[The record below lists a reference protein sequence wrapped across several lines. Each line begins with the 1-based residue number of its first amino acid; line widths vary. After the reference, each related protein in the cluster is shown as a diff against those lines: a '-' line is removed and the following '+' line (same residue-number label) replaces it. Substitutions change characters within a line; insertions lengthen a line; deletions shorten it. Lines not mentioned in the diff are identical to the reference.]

1 MARHRVPRYQPT
13 TGQLWCQLLLGL
25 WYLTAPLLASA
36 DTAETA
42 SKQNETR
49 EQITVLEA
57 DIVATQIR
65 LTDQSAAR
73 DALQASLRDTER
85 LISKTDMELS
95 NLTAKRSALSQQI
108 AALRREGTE
117 LQTQQAELEQAMAM
131 GIQQLWLLHQGGGLR
146 VWLADERP
154 DDIARHLAYYQLVLT
169 AQKDTVTRYEAGLK
183 NLENNTSALQEAER
197 EATQKTTAIAGLLD
211 QLTTQQAQRE
221 QTIARLNDQLENDQ
235 QRLAVLT
242 ENKKDLDTLLA
253 KLPLTMQS
261 APMSQTPFSEAS
273 STLTM
278 PVINGKPNNR
288 FGAMRNTDIRWQGW
302 LIPAPQGEPVSAIFD
317 GHIIFSDWLRGQ
329 GLIIVID
336 HGEGW
341 LSLYAQNHSLLR
353 GEGDYVR
360 QGDIIAKVG
369 ASGGGERAGLYFEI
383 RQKGEPVD
391 PADWIQR
398 SAPQR

>member
-1 MARHRVPRYQPT
+1 MARHRVPRYQLI
-13 TGQLWCQLLLGL
+13 TGRLRYRLLLGL
-25 WYLTAPLLASA
+25 WYLAAPLLASA

-42 SKQNETR
+42 SKQRDTQ

-65 LTDQSAAR
+65 LTEQSAAR
-73 DALQASLRDTER
+73 DILQASLRDTEQ
-85 LISKTDMELS
+85 LISQTDTQLS
-95 NLTAKRSALSQQI
+95 TLTAKRSALSQQI
-108 AALRREGTE
+108 AALQRDGTA
-117 LQTQQAELEQAMAM
+117 LQTRQAELEQAMAV

-146 VWLADERP
+146 VWLSDERP

-169 AQKDTVTRYEAGLK
+169 AQKDTVTRYEAGLIT
-183 NLENNTSALQEAER
+183 LENNASALQTAER
-197 EATQKTTAIAGLLD
+197 EATQQTTAIAGLLE
-211 QLTTQQAQRE
+211 QLTTQQAQRGE
-221 QTIARLNDQLENDQ
+221 TIARLNDQLENDQ
-235 QRLAVLT
+235 QRLAVLA
-242 ENKKDLDTLLA
+242 ENKRNLDTLLA
-253 KLPLTMQS
+253 KLALTAPS
-261 APMSQTPFSEAS
+261 APMKRTPFSEATNS
-273 STLTM
+273 LAM
-278 PVINGKPNNR
+278 PVNGKPSNR
-288 FGAMRNTDIRWQGW
+288 FGAKRNTDIRWQGW

-353 GEGDYVR
+353 GEGEFVR

-369 ASGGGERAGLYFEI
+369 ASGGSERTGLYFEM
-383 RQKGEPVD
+383 RQKGKPID

-398 SAPQR
+398 SARQR

>member
-1 MARHRVPRYQPT
+1 MARHRAPGYQLITGRLRYR
-13 TGQLWCQLLLGL
+13 LLLGL
-25 WYLTAPLLASA
+25 WYLAAPLLASA

-42 SKQNETR
+42 SKQRDTQ

-65 LTDQSAAR
+65 LTEQSAAR

-85 LISKTDMELS
+85 LISQTDTQLS
-95 NLTAKRSALSQQI
+95 NLTVKRSVLSQQI
-108 AALRREGTE
+108 AALQREGTE

-146 VWLADERP
+146 VWLGDEHP

-183 NLENNTSALQEAER
+183 ILENNASALQAVER
-197 EATQKTTAIAGLLD
+197 EVTQQTTAIAGLLE
-211 QLTTQQAQRE
+211 QLTTQQAQRGE
-221 QTIARLNDQLENDQ
+221 TIARLNDQLENDQ
-235 QRLAVLT
+235 QRLAVLA
-242 ENKKDLDTLLA
+242 ENKRNLDTLLA
-253 KLPLTMQS
+253 KLALAAPS
-261 APMSQTPFSEAS
+261 APIKRTPFSEATNS
-273 STLTM
+273 LAM
-278 PVINGKPNNR
+278 PVNGKPSNR
-288 FGAMRNTDIRWQGW
+288 FGAKRNTDIRWQGW

-353 GEGDYVR
+353 GEGEFVR

-369 ASGGGERAGLYFEI
+369 ASGGSERTGLYFEM
-383 RQKGEPVD
+383 RQKGKPID

-398 SAPQR
+398 SARQR

>member
-25 WYLTAPLLASA
+25 WYLAAPLLASA

-154 DDIARHLAYYQLVLT
+154 DDIARHLAYYRLVLT

-221 QTIARLNDQLENDQ
+221 QTIARLNNQLENDQ
-235 QRLAVLT
+235 QRLAVLA
-242 ENKKDLDTLLA
+242 ENKRNLDTLLA
-253 KLPLTMQS
+253 KLALTAPS
-261 APMSQTPFSEAS
+261 APMKRTPFSEATNS
-273 STLTM
+273 LAM
-278 PVINGKPNNR
+278 PVNGKPSNR
-288 FGAMRNTDIRWQGW
+288 FGAKRNTDIRWQGW

-353 GEGDYVR
+353 GEGEFVR

-369 ASGGGERAGLYFEI
+369 ASGGSERTGLYFEM
-383 RQKGEPVD
+383 RQKGKPID

-398 SAPQR
+398 SARQR

>member
-1 MARHRVPRYQPT
+1 MARHRAPGYQLITGRLRYR
-13 TGQLWCQLLLGL
+13 LLLGL
-25 WYLTAPLLASA
+25 WYLAAPLLASA

-42 SKQNETR
+42 SKQRDTQ

-65 LTDQSAAR
+65 LTEQSAAR
-73 DALQASLRDTER
+73 DALQVSLRDTER
-85 LISKTDMELS
+85 LISQTDTQLS
-95 NLTAKRSALSQQI
+95 NLTVKRSALSQQI
-108 AALRREGTE
+108 AALQREGTE

-146 VWLADERP
+146 VWLGDEHP

-183 NLENNTSALQEAER
+183 ILENNASALQAVER
-197 EATQKTTAIAGLLD
+197 EVTQQTTAIAGLLE
-211 QLTTQQAQRE
+211 QLTTQQAQRGE
-221 QTIARLNDQLENDQ
+221 TIARLNDQLENDQ
-235 QRLAVLT
+235 QRLAVLA
-242 ENKKDLDTLLA
+242 ENKRNLDTLLA
-253 KLPLTMQS
+253 KLALAAPS
-261 APMSQTPFSEAS
+261 APMKRTPFSEATNS
-273 STLTM
+273 LAM
-278 PVINGKPNNR
+278 PVNGKPSNR
-288 FGAMRNTDIRWQGW
+288 FGAKRNTDIRWQGW

-353 GEGDYVR
+353 GEGEFVR

-369 ASGGGERAGLYFEI
+369 ASGGSERTGLYFEM
-383 RQKGEPVD
+383 RQKGKPID

-398 SAPQR
+398 SARQR

>member
-1 MARHRVPRYQPT
+1 MARHRAPGYQLITGRLRYR
-13 TGQLWCQLLLGL
+13 LLLGL
-25 WYLTAPLLASA
+25 WYLAAPLLASA

-42 SKQNETR
+42 SKQRDTQ

-65 LTDQSAAR
+65 LTEQSAAR

-85 LISKTDMELS
+85 LISQTDTQLS
-95 NLTAKRSALSQQI
+95 NLTVKRSALSQQI
-108 AALRREGTE
+108 AALQREGTE

-131 GIQQLWLLHQGGGLR
+131 GIQQLWLMHQGGGLR
-146 VWLADERP
+146 VWLGDEHP

-183 NLENNTSALQEAER
+183 ILENNASALQAAER
-197 EATQKTTAIAGLLD
+197 EATQQTTAIAGLLE
-211 QLTTQQAQRE
+211 QLTTQQAQRGE
-221 QTIARLNDQLENDQ
+221 TIARLNDQLENDQ
-235 QRLAVLT
+235 QRLAVLA
-242 ENKKDLDTLLA
+242 ENKRNLDTLLA
-253 KLPLTMQS
+253 KLALAAPS
-261 APMSQTPFSEAS
+261 APIKRTPFSEATNS
-273 STLTM
+273 LAM
-278 PVINGKPNNR
+278 PVNGKPSNR
-288 FGAMRNTDIRWQGW
+288 FGAKRNTDIRWQGW

-353 GEGDYVR
+353 GEGEFVR

-369 ASGGGERAGLYFEI
+369 ASGGSERTGLYFEM
-383 RQKGEPVD
+383 RQKGKPID

-398 SAPQR
+398 SARQR

>member
-25 WYLTAPLLASA
+25 WYLAAPLLASA

-146 VWLADERP
+146 IWLADERP

-221 QTIARLNDQLENDQ
+221 QTIARLNNQLENDQ

-242 ENKKDLDTLLA
+242 ENKKNLDTLLA
-253 KLPLTMQS
+253 KLPLTTQS
-261 APMSQTPFSEAS
+261 APMNQTPFSEAS

-278 PVINGKPNNR
+278 PVNGKPNNR

>member
-1 MARHRVPRYQPT
+1 MARHRAPGYQLITGRLRYR
-13 TGQLWCQLLLGL
+13 LLLGL
-25 WYLTAPLLASA
+25 WYLAAPLLASA

-42 SKQNETR
+42 SKQRDTQ

-65 LTDQSAAR
+65 LTEQSAAR
-73 DALQASLRDTER
+73 DALQVSLRDTER
-85 LISKTDMELS
+85 LISQTDTQLS
-95 NLTAKRSALSQQI
+95 NLTVKRSVLSQQI
-108 AALRREGTE
+108 AALQREGTG

-146 VWLADERP
+146 VWLGDEHP

-183 NLENNTSALQEAER
+183 ILENNASALQAAER
-197 EATQKTTAIAGLLD
+197 EATQQTTAIAGLLE
-211 QLTTQQAQRE
+211 QLTTQQAQRGE
-221 QTIARLNDQLENDQ
+221 TIARLNDQLENDQ
-235 QRLAVLT
+235 QRLAVLA
-242 ENKKDLDTLLA
+242 ENKRNLDTLLA
-253 KLPLTMQS
+253 KLALAAPS
-261 APMSQTPFSEAS
+261 APMKRTPFSEATNS
-273 STLTM
+273 LAM
-278 PVINGKPNNR
+278 PVNGKPSNR
-288 FGAMRNTDIRWQGW
+288 FGAKRNTDIRWQGW

-353 GEGDYVR
+353 GEGEFVR

-369 ASGGGERAGLYFEI
+369 ASGGSERTGLYFEM
-383 RQKGEPVD
+383 RQKGKPID

-398 SAPQR
+398 SARQR

>member
-1 MARHRVPRYQPT
+1 MARHRVPRYQLI
-13 TGQLWCQLLLGL
+13 TGRLRYRLLLGL
-25 WYLTAPLLASA
+25 WYLAAPLLASA

-42 SKQNETR
+42 SKQRDTQ

-65 LTDQSAAR
+65 LTEQSAAR
-73 DALQASLRDTER
+73 DALQVSLRDTER
-85 LISKTDMELS
+85 LISQTDTQLS
-95 NLTAKRSALSQQI
+95 NLTVKRSALSQQI
-108 AALRREGTE
+108 AALQREGTE

-146 VWLADERP
+146 VWLGDEHP

-183 NLENNTSALQEAER
+183 ILENNASALQAAER
-197 EATQKTTAIAGLLD
+197 EATQQTTAIAGLLE
-211 QLTTQQAQRE
+211 QLTTQQAQRGE
-221 QTIARLNDQLENDQ
+221 TIARLNDQLENDQ
-235 QRLAVLT
+235 QRLAVLA
-242 ENKKDLDTLLA
+242 ENKRNLDTLLA
-253 KLPLTMQS
+253 KLALAAPS
-261 APMSQTPFSEAS
+261 APMKRTPFSEATNS
-273 STLTM
+273 LAM
-278 PVINGKPNNR
+278 PVNGKPSNR
-288 FGAMRNTDIRWQGW
+288 FGAKRNTDIRWQGW

-353 GEGDYVR
+353 GEGEFVR

-369 ASGGGERAGLYFEI
+369 SKRWQRTDRALL
-383 RQKGEPVD
+383 
-391 PADWIQR
+391 
-398 SAPQR
+398 

>member
-1 MARHRVPRYQPT
+1 MARHRVPRYQPIT
-13 TGQLWCQLLLGL
+13 RQLWCPLLLGL
-25 WYLTAPLLASA
+25 WYLAEPLLASA

-42 SKQNETR
+42 LKQRETR

-65 LTDQSAAR
+65 LTEQSAAR
-73 DALQASLRDTER
+73 DILQASLRDTEQ
-85 LISKTDMELS
+85 LISQTDTQLS
-95 NLTAKRSALSQQI
+95 TLTAKRSALSQQI
-108 AALRREGTE
+108 AALQRDGTA
-117 LQTQQAELEQAMAM
+117 LQTRQAELEQTMAV

-146 VWLADERP
+146 VWLSDERP

-169 AQKDTVTRYEAGLK
+169 AQKDTVMRYETGLK
-183 NLENNTSALQEAER
+183 TLENNASALQEAER
-197 EATQKTTAIAGLLD
+197 EAAQQATAIAGLLD
-211 QLTTQQAQRE
+211 QLTTQQAQRG
-221 QTIARLNDQLENDQ
+221 QTIAELNDQLENDQ
-235 QRLAVLT
+235 QRLAVLAD
-242 ENKKDLDTLLA
+242 NKNNLDTLLTELA
-253 KLPLTMQS
+253 LA
-261 APMSQTPFSEAS
+261 APRVSKNQTPFSEAG
-273 STLTM
+273 STLDM
-278 PVINGKPNNR
+278 PVNGKPSNQ
-288 FGAMRNTDIRWQGW
+288 FGAKRNTDIRWQGW

-329 GLIIVID
+329 GLIMVID

-353 GEGDYVR
+353 GEGEFVR

-369 ASGGGERAGLYFEI
+369 ASGGGERTGLYFEI
-383 RQKGEPVD
+383 RQKGKPVD

>member
-1 MARHRVPRYQPT
+1 MARHRAPGYQLITGRLRYR
-13 TGQLWCQLLLGL
+13 LLLGL
-25 WYLTAPLLASA
+25 WYLAAPLLASA

-42 SKQNETR
+42 SKQRDTQ

-65 LTDQSAAR
+65 LTEQSAAR
-73 DALQASLRDTER
+73 DALQVSLRDTER
-85 LISKTDMELS
+85 LISQTDTQLS
-95 NLTAKRSALSQQI
+95 NLTVKRSALSQQI
-108 AALRREGTE
+108 AALQREGTE
-117 LQTQQAELEQAMAM
+117 LQIQQAELEQAMAM

-146 VWLADERP
+146 VWLGDEHP

-183 NLENNTSALQEAER
+183 ILENNASALQAAER
-197 EATQKTTAIAGLLD
+197 EATQQTTAIAGLLE
-211 QLTTQQAQRE
+211 QLTTQQAQRGE
-221 QTIARLNDQLENDQ
+221 TIARLNDQLENDQ
-235 QRLAVLT
+235 QRLAVLA
-242 ENKKDLDTLLA
+242 ENKRNLDTLLA
-253 KLPLTMQS
+253 KLALAAPS
-261 APMSQTPFSEAS
+261 APIKRTPFSEATNS
-273 STLTM
+273 LAM
-278 PVINGKPNNR
+278 PVNGKPSNR
-288 FGAMRNTDIRWQGW
+288 FGAKRNTDIRWQGW

-353 GEGDYVR
+353 GEGEFVR

-369 ASGGGERAGLYFEI
+369 ASGGSERTGLYFEM
-383 RQKGEPVD
+383 RQKGKPID

-398 SAPQR
+398 SARQR

>member
-1 MARHRVPRYQPT
+1 MARHRVPRYQPI
-13 TGQLWCQLLLGL
+13 TGRLRYRLLLGL
-25 WYLTAPLLASA
+25 WYLAAPLLASA

-42 SKQNETR
+42 SKQRDTQ

-65 LTDQSAAR
+65 LTEQSAAR
-73 DALQASLRDTER
+73 DALQVSLRNTER
-85 LISKTDMELS
+85 LISQTDTQLS
-95 NLTAKRSALSQQI
+95 NLTVKRSALSQQI
-108 AALRREGTE
+108 AALQREGTE

-131 GIQQLWLLHQGGGLR
+131 GIQQLWLMHQGGGLR
-146 VWLADERP
+146 VWLGDEHP

-183 NLENNTSALQEAER
+183 ILENNASALQAAER
-197 EATQKTTAIAGLLD
+197 EATQQTTAIAGLLE
-211 QLTTQQAQRE
+211 QLTTQQAQRGE
-221 QTIARLNDQLENDQ
+221 TIARLNDQLENDQ
-235 QRLAVLT
+235 QRLAVLA
-242 ENKKDLDTLLA
+242 ENKRNLDTLLA
-253 KLPLTMQS
+253 KLALAAPS
-261 APMSQTPFSEAS
+261 APIKRTPFSEATNS
-273 STLTM
+273 LAM
-278 PVINGKPNNR
+278 PVNGKPSNR
-288 FGAMRNTDIRWQGW
+288 FGAKRNTDIRWQGW

-353 GEGDYVR
+353 GEGEFVR

-369 ASGGGERAGLYFEI
+369 ASGGSERTGLYFEM
-383 RQKGEPVD
+383 RQKGKPID

-398 SAPQR
+398 SARQR

>member
-1 MARHRVPRYQPT
+1 MARHRVPCYQLITGRLRYR
-13 TGQLWCQLLLGL
+13 LLLGL
-25 WYLTAPLLASA
+25 WYLAAPLLASA

-42 SKQNETR
+42 SKQRDTQ

-65 LTDQSAAR
+65 LTEQSAAR

-85 LISKTDMELS
+85 LISQTDTQLS
-95 NLTAKRSALSQQI
+95 NLTVKRSVLSQQI
-108 AALRREGTE
+108 AALQREGTG

-146 VWLADERP
+146 VWLGDEHP

-183 NLENNTSALQEAER
+183 ILENNASALQAAER
-197 EATQKTTAIAGLLD
+197 EATQQTTAIAGLLE
-211 QLTTQQAQRE
+211 QLTTQQAQRGE
-221 QTIARLNDQLENDQ
+221 TIARLNDQLENDQ
-235 QRLAVLT
+235 QRLAVLA
-242 ENKKDLDTLLA
+242 ENKRNLDTLLA
-253 KLPLTMQS
+253 KLAFAAPS
-261 APMSQTPFSEAS
+261 APMKRTPFSEATNS
-273 STLTM
+273 LAM
-278 PVINGKPNNR
+278 PVNGKPSNR
-288 FGAMRNTDIRWQGW
+288 FGAKRNTDIRWQGW

-353 GEGDYVR
+353 GEGEFVR

-369 ASGGGERAGLYFEI
+369 ASGGSERTGLYFEM
-383 RQKGEPVD
+383 RQKGKPID

-398 SAPQR
+398 SARQR

>member
-1 MARHRVPRYQPT
+1 MARHRVPRYQLI
-13 TGQLWCQLLLGL
+13 TGRLRYRLLLGL
-25 WYLTAPLLASA
+25 WYLAAPLLASA

-42 SKQNETR
+42 SKQRDTQ

-65 LTDQSAAR
+65 LTEQSAAR
-73 DALQASLRDTER
+73 DALQVSLRDTER
-85 LISKTDMELS
+85 LISQTDTQLS
-95 NLTAKRSALSQQI
+95 NLTVKRSALSQQI
-108 AALRREGTE
+108 AALQREGTQ

-131 GIQQLWLLHQGGGLR
+131 GIQQLWLMHQGGGLR
-146 VWLADERP
+146 VWLGDEHP

-183 NLENNTSALQEAER
+183 ILENNASALQAAER
-197 EATQKTTAIAGLLD
+197 EATQQTTAIAGLLE
-211 QLTTQQAQRE
+211 QLTTQQAQRGE
-221 QTIARLNDQLENDQ
+221 TIARLNDQLENDQ
-235 QRLAVLT
+235 QRLAVLA
-242 ENKKDLDTLLA
+242 ENKRNLDTLLA
-253 KLPLTMQS
+253 KLALAAPS
-261 APMSQTPFSEAS
+261 APIKRTPFSEATNS
-273 STLTM
+273 LAM
-278 PVINGKPNNR
+278 PVNGKPSNR
-288 FGAMRNTDIRWQGW
+288 FGAKRNTDIRWQGW

-317 GHIIFSDWLRGQ
+317 GHIVFSDWLRGQ

-353 GEGDYVR
+353 GEGEFVR

-369 ASGGGERAGLYFEI
+369 ASGGSERTGLYFEM
-383 RQKGEPVD
+383 RQKGKPID

-398 SAPQR
+398 SARQR

>member
-1 MARHRVPRYQPT
+1 MARHRAPGYQLITGRLRYR
-13 TGQLWCQLLLGL
+13 LLLGL
-25 WYLTAPLLASA
+25 WYLAAPLLASA

-42 SKQNETR
+42 SKQRDTQ

-65 LTDQSAAR
+65 LTEQSAAR

-85 LISKTDMELS
+85 LISQTDTQLS
-95 NLTAKRSALSQQI
+95 NLTVKRSALSKQI
-108 AALRREGTE
+108 AALQREGTE

-146 VWLADERP
+146 VWLGDEHP

-183 NLENNTSALQEAER
+183 ILENNASALQAAER
-197 EATQKTTAIAGLLD
+197 EATQQTTAIAGLLE
-211 QLTTQQAQRE
+211 QLTTQQAQRGE
-221 QTIARLNDQLENDQ
+221 TIARLNDQLENDQ
-235 QRLAVLT
+235 QRLAVLA
-242 ENKKDLDTLLA
+242 ENKRNLDTLLA
-253 KLPLTMQS
+253 KLALAAPS
-261 APMSQTPFSEAS
+261 APIKRTPFSEATNS
-273 STLTM
+273 LAM
-278 PVINGKPNNR
+278 PVNGKPSNR
-288 FGAMRNTDIRWQGW
+288 FGAKRNTDIRWQGW

-353 GEGDYVR
+353 GEGEFVR

-369 ASGGGERAGLYFEI
+369 ASGGSERTGLYFEM
-383 RQKGEPVD
+383 RQKGKPID

-398 SAPQR
+398 SARQR

>member
-1 MARHRVPRYQPT
+1 MARHRVPRYQPI
-13 TGQLWCQLLLGL
+13 TGRLRYRLLLGL
-25 WYLTAPLLASA
+25 WYLAAPLLASA

-42 SKQNETR
+42 SKQRDTQ

-65 LTDQSAAR
+65 LTEQSAAR
-73 DALQASLRDTER
+73 DALQVSLRDTER
-85 LISKTDMELS
+85 LISQTDTQLS
-95 NLTAKRSALSQQI
+95 NLTVKRSALSQQI
-108 AALRREGTE
+108 AALQREGTE

-146 VWLADERP
+146 VWLGDEHP

-183 NLENNTSALQEAER
+183 ILENNASALQAAER
-197 EATQKTTAIAGLLD
+197 EATQQTTAIAGLLE
-211 QLTTQQAQRE
+211 QLTTQQAQRGE
-221 QTIARLNDQLENDQ
+221 TIARLNDQLENDQ
-235 QRLAVLT
+235 QRLAVLA
-242 ENKKDLDTLLA
+242 ENKRNLDTLLA
-253 KLPLTMQS
+253 KLALAAPS
-261 APMSQTPFSEAS
+261 APIKRTPFSEATNS
-273 STLTM
+273 LAM
-278 PVINGKPNNR
+278 PVNGKPSNR
-288 FGAMRNTDIRWQGW
+288 FGAKRNTDIRWQGW

-329 GLIIVID
+329 GLIIVLD

-353 GEGDYVR
+353 GEGEFVR

-369 ASGGGERAGLYFEI
+369 ASGGSERTGLYFEM
-383 RQKGEPVD
+383 RQKGKPID

-398 SAPQR
+398 SARQR

>member
-25 WYLTAPLLASA
+25 WYLAAPLLASA

-242 ENKKDLDTLLA
+242 ENKKNLDTLLA
-253 KLPLTMQS
+253 KLPLTTQS
-261 APMSQTPFSEAS
+261 APMNQTPFSEAS

-278 PVINGKPNNR
+278 PVNGKPNNR

-336 HGEGW
+336 HGDGW

-353 GEGDYVR
+353 GEGEFVR

-369 ASGGGERAGLYFEI
+369 ASGGGERTGLYFEI
-383 RQKGEPVD
+383 RHQGEPVD

>member
-1 MARHRVPRYQPT
+1 MARHRAPGYQLITGRLRYR
-13 TGQLWCQLLLGL
+13 LLLGL
-25 WYLTAPLLASA
+25 WYLAAPLLASA

-42 SKQNETR
+42 SKQRDTQ

-65 LTDQSAAR
+65 LTEQSAAR
-73 DALQASLRDTER
+73 DALQVSLRDTER
-85 LISKTDMELS
+85 LISQTDTQLS
-95 NLTAKRSALSQQI
+95 NLTVKRSALSQQI
-108 AALRREGTE
+108 AALQREGTE

-146 VWLADERP
+146 VWLGDEHP

-183 NLENNTSALQEAER
+183 ILENNASALQAAER
-197 EATQKTTAIAGLLD
+197 EATQQTTAIAGLLE
-211 QLTTQQAQRE
+211 QLTTQQAQRGE
-221 QTIARLNDQLENDQ
+221 TIARLNDQLENDQ
-235 QRLAVLT
+235 QRLAVLA
-242 ENKKDLDTLLA
+242 ENKRNLDTLLA
-253 KLPLTMQS
+253 KLALAAPS
-261 APMSQTPFSEAS
+261 AHIKRTPFSEATNS
-273 STLTM
+273 LAM
-278 PVINGKPNNR
+278 PVNGKPSNR
-288 FGAMRNTDIRWQGW
+288 FGAKRNTDIRWQGW

-353 GEGDYVR
+353 GEGEFVR

-369 ASGGGERAGLYFEI
+369 ASGGSERTGLYFEM
-383 RQKGEPVD
+383 RQKGKPID

>member
-1 MARHRVPRYQPT
+1 
-13 TGQLWCQLLLGL
+13 LLLGL
-25 WYLTAPLLASA
+25 WYLAAPLLASA

-42 SKQNETR
+42 SKQRDTQ

-65 LTDQSAAR
+65 LTEQSAAR
-73 DALQASLRDTER
+73 DALQVSLRDTER
-85 LISKTDMELS
+85 LISQTDTQLS
-95 NLTAKRSALSQQI
+95 NLTVKRSALSQQI
-108 AALRREGTE
+108 AALQREGTE

-146 VWLADERP
+146 VWLGDEHP

-183 NLENNTSALQEAER
+183 ILENNASAIQAAER
-197 EATQKTTAIAGLLD
+197 EATQQTTAIAGLLE
-211 QLTTQQAQRE
+211 QLTTQQAQRGE
-221 QTIARLNDQLENDQ
+221 TIARLNDQLENDQ
-235 QRLAVLT
+235 QRLAVLA
-242 ENKKDLDTLLA
+242 ENKRNLDTLLA
-253 KLPLTMQS
+253 KLALAAPS
-261 APMSQTPFSEAS
+261 APIKRTPFSEATNS
-273 STLTM
+273 LAM
-278 PVINGKPNNR
+278 PVNGKPSNR
-288 FGAMRNTDIRWQGW
+288 FGAKRNTDIRWQGW

-329 GLIIVID
+329 GLIMVID

-353 GEGDYVR
+353 GEGEFVR

-369 ASGGGERAGLYFEI
+369 ASGGGERTGLYFEI
-383 RQKGEPVD
+383 RQKGKPVD

>member
-1 MARHRVPRYQPT
+1 MARHRVPRYQLI
-13 TGQLWCQLLLGL
+13 TGRLRYRLLLGL
-25 WYLTAPLLASA
+25 WYLAAPLLASA

-42 SKQNETR
+42 SKQRDTQ

-65 LTDQSAAR
+65 LTEQSAAR

-85 LISKTDMELS
+85 LISQTDTQLS
-95 NLTAKRSALSQQI
+95 NLTVKRSALSKQI
-108 AALRREGTE
+108 AALQREGTE

-146 VWLADERP
+146 VWLGDEHP

-183 NLENNTSALQEAER
+183 ILENNASALQAAER
-197 EATQKTTAIAGLLD
+197 EATQQTTAIAGLLE
-211 QLTTQQAQRE
+211 QLTTQQAQRGE
-221 QTIARLNDQLENDQ
+221 TIARLNDQLENDQ
-235 QRLAVLT
+235 QRLAVLA
-242 ENKKDLDTLLA
+242 ENKRNLDTLLA
-253 KLPLTMQS
+253 KLALAAPS
-261 APMSQTPFSEAS
+261 APMKRTPFSEATNS
-273 STLTM
+273 LAM
-278 PVINGKPNNR
+278 PVNGKPSNR
-288 FGAMRNTDIRWQGW
+288 FGAKRNTDIRWQGW

-353 GEGDYVR
+353 GEGEFVR

-369 ASGGGERAGLYFEI
+369 ASGGSERTGLYFEM
-383 RQKGEPVD
+383 RQQGKPID

-398 SAPQR
+398 SARQR

>member
-1 MARHRVPRYQPT
+1 MARHRAPGYQLITGRLRYR
-13 TGQLWCQLLLGL
+13 LLLGL
-25 WYLTAPLLASA
+25 WYLAAPLLASA

-42 SKQNETR
+42 SKQRDTQ

-65 LTDQSAAR
+65 LTEQSAAR

-85 LISKTDMELS
+85 LISQTDTQLS
-95 NLTAKRSALSQQI
+95 NLTVKRSALSQQI
-108 AALRREGTE
+108 AALQREGTE

-146 VWLADERP
+146 VWLGDEHP

-183 NLENNTSALQEAER
+183 ILENNASALQAAEH
-197 EATQKTTAIAGLLD
+197 EATQQTTSIAGLLE
-211 QLTTQQAQRE
+211 QLTTQQAQRGE
-221 QTIARLNDQLENDQ
+221 TIARLNDQLENDQ
-235 QRLAVLT
+235 QRLAVLA
-242 ENKKDLDTLLA
+242 ENKRNLDTLLA
-253 KLPLTMQS
+253 KLALAAPS
-261 APMSQTPFSEAS
+261 APIKRTPFSEATNS
-273 STLTM
+273 LAM
-278 PVINGKPNNR
+278 PVNGKPSNR
-288 FGAMRNTDIRWQGW
+288 FGAKRNTDIRWQGW

-353 GEGDYVR
+353 GEGEFVR

-369 ASGGGERAGLYFEI
+369 ASGGSERTGLYFEM
-383 RQKGEPVD
+383 RQKGKPID

-398 SAPQR
+398 SARQR

>member
-1 MARHRVPRYQPT
+1 MARHRAPGYQLITGRLRYR
-13 TGQLWCQLLLGL
+13 LLLGL
-25 WYLTAPLLASA
+25 WYLAAPLLASA

-42 SKQNETR
+42 SKQRDTQ

-65 LTDQSAAR
+65 LTEQSAAR
-73 DALQASLRDTER
+73 DALQVSLRDTER
-85 LISKTDMELS
+85 LISQTDTQLS
-95 NLTAKRSALSQQI
+95 NLTVKRSALSQQI
-108 AALRREGTE
+108 AALQREGTE

-146 VWLADERP
+146 VWLGDEHP

-183 NLENNTSALQEAER
+183 ILENNASALQAAER
-197 EATQKTTAIAGLLD
+197 EATQQTTAIAGLLE
-211 QLTTQQAQRE
+211 QLTTQQAQRGE
-221 QTIARLNDQLENDQ
+221 TIARLNDQLENDQ
-235 QRLAVLT
+235 QRLAVLA
-242 ENKKDLDTLLA
+242 ENKRNLDTLLA
-253 KLPLTMQS
+253 KLALATPS
-261 APMSQTPFSEAS
+261 APIKRTPFSEATNS
-273 STLTM
+273 LAM
-278 PVINGKPNNR
+278 PVNGKPSNR
-288 FGAMRNTDIRWQGW
+288 FGAKRNTDIRWQGW

-353 GEGDYVR
+353 GEGEFVR

-369 ASGGGERAGLYFEI
+369 ASGGSERTGLYFEM
-383 RQKGEPVD
+383 RQKGKPID

-398 SAPQR
+398 SARQR

>member
-1 MARHRVPRYQPT
+1 MARHSVPRYQLI
-13 TGQLWCQLLLGL
+13 TGRLRYRLLLGL
-25 WYLTAPLLASA
+25 WYLAAPLLASA

-42 SKQNETR
+42 SKQRDTQ

-65 LTDQSAAR
+65 LTEQSAAR
-73 DALQASLRDTER
+73 DALQVSLRDTER
-85 LISKTDMELS
+85 LISQTDTQLS
-95 NLTAKRSALSQQI
+95 NLTVKRSALSQQI
-108 AALRREGTE
+108 AALQREGTE
-117 LQTQQAELEQAMAM
+117 LQIQQAELEQAMAM

-146 VWLADERP
+146 VWLGDEHP

-183 NLENNTSALQEAER
+183 ILENNASALQAAER
-197 EATQKTTAIAGLLD
+197 EATQQTTAIAGLLE
-211 QLTTQQAQRE
+211 QLTTQQAQRGE
-221 QTIARLNDQLENDQ
+221 TIARLNDQLENDQ
-235 QRLAVLT
+235 QRLAVLA
-242 ENKKDLDTLLA
+242 ENKRNLDTLLA
-253 KLPLTMQS
+253 KLALAAPS
-261 APMSQTPFSEAS
+261 APIKRTPFSEATNS
-273 STLTM
+273 LAM
-278 PVINGKPNNR
+278 PVNGKPSNR
-288 FGAMRNTDIRWQGW
+288 FGAKRNTDIRWQGW

-353 GEGDYVR
+353 GEGEFVR

-369 ASGGGERAGLYFEI
+369 ASGGSERTGLYFEM
-383 RQKGEPVD
+383 RQKGKPID

-398 SAPQR
+398 SARQR

>member
-1 MARHRVPRYQPT
+1 MARHRVPRYQLI
-13 TGQLWCQLLLGL
+13 TGRLRYRLLLGL
-25 WYLTAPLLASA
+25 WYLAAPLLASA

-42 SKQNETR
+42 SKQRDTQ

-65 LTDQSAAR
+65 LTEQSAAR
-73 DALQASLRDTER
+73 DILQASLRDTEQ
-85 LISKTDMELS
+85 LISQTDTQLS
-95 NLTAKRSALSQQI
+95 TLTAKRSALSQQI
-108 AALRREGTE
+108 AALQRDGTA
-117 LQTQQAELEQAMAM
+117 LQTRQAELEQTMAV

-146 VWLADERP
+146 VWLSDERP

-169 AQKDTVTRYEAGLK
+169 AQKDTVTRYEAGLIT
-183 NLENNTSALQEAER
+183 LENNASALQTAER
-197 EATQKTTAIAGLLD
+197 EATQQTTAIAGLLE
-211 QLTTQQAQRE
+211 QLTTQQAQRGE
-221 QTIARLNDQLENDQ
+221 TIARLNDQLENDQ
-235 QRLAVLT
+235 QRLAVLA
-242 ENKKDLDTLLA
+242 ENKRNLDTLLA
-253 KLPLTMQS
+253 KLAFAAPS
-261 APMSQTPFSEAS
+261 APMKRTPFSEATNS
-273 STLTM
+273 LAM
-278 PVINGKPNNR
+278 PVNGKPSNR
-288 FGAMRNTDIRWQGW
+288 FGAKRNTDIRWQGW

-353 GEGDYVR
+353 GEGEFVR

-369 ASGGGERAGLYFEI
+369 ASGGSERTGLYFEM
-383 RQKGEPVD
+383 RQKGKPID

-398 SAPQR
+398 SARQR

>member
-1 MARHRVPRYQPT
+1 MARHRAPGYQLITGRLRYR
-13 TGQLWCQLLLGL
+13 LLLGL
-25 WYLTAPLLASA
+25 WYLAAPLLASA

-42 SKQNETR
+42 SKQRDTQ

-65 LTDQSAAR
+65 LTEQSAAR
-73 DALQASLRDTER
+73 DALQVSLRNTER
-85 LISKTDMELS
+85 LISQTDTQLS
-95 NLTAKRSALSQQI
+95 NLTVKRSALSQQI
-108 AALRREGTE
+108 AALQREGTE

-146 VWLADERP
+146 VWLGDEHP

-183 NLENNTSALQEAER
+183 ILENNASALQVAER
-197 EATQKTTAIAGLLD
+197 EATQQTTAIAGLLE
-211 QLTTQQAQRE
+211 QLTTQQAQRGE
-221 QTIARLNDQLENDQ
+221 TIARLNDQLENDQ
-235 QRLAVLT
+235 QRLAVLA
-242 ENKKDLDTLLA
+242 ENKRNLDTLLA
-253 KLPLTMQS
+253 KLALAAPS
-261 APMSQTPFSEAS
+261 APIKRTPFSEATNS
-273 STLTM
+273 LAI
-278 PVINGKPNNR
+278 PVNGKPSNR
-288 FGAMRNTDIRWQGW
+288 FGAKRNTDIRWQGW

-353 GEGDYVR
+353 GEGEFVR

-369 ASGGGERAGLYFEI
+369 ASGGSERTGLYFEM
-383 RQKGEPVD
+383 RQKGKPID

-398 SAPQR
+398 SARQR

>member
-1 MARHRVPRYQPT
+1 MARHRAPGYQLITGRLRYR
-13 TGQLWCQLLLGL
+13 LLLGL
-25 WYLTAPLLASA
+25 WYLAAPLLASA

-42 SKQNETR
+42 SKQRDTQ

-65 LTDQSAAR
+65 LTEQSAAR

-85 LISKTDMELS
+85 LISQTDTQLS
-95 NLTAKRSALSQQI
+95 SLTVKRSVLSQQI
-108 AALRREGTE
+108 AALQREGTE

-146 VWLADERP
+146 VWLGDEHP

-183 NLENNTSALQEAER
+183 ILENNASALQAAER
-197 EATQKTTAIAGLLD
+197 EATQQTTAIAGLLE
-211 QLTTQQAQRE
+211 QLTTQQAQRGE
-221 QTIARLNDQLENDQ
+221 TIARLNDQLENDQ
-235 QRLAVLT
+235 QRLAVLA
-242 ENKKDLDTLLA
+242 ENKRNLDTLLA
-253 KLPLTMQS
+253 KLALAAPS
-261 APMSQTPFSEAS
+261 APIKRTPFSEATNS
-273 STLTM
+273 LAM
-278 PVINGKPNNR
+278 PVNGKPSNR
-288 FGAMRNTDIRWQGW
+288 FGAKRNTDIRWQGW

-353 GEGDYVR
+353 GEGEFVR

-369 ASGGGERAGLYFEI
+369 ASGGSERTGLYFEM
-383 RQKGEPVD
+383 RQKGKPID

-398 SAPQR
+398 SARQR

>member
-1 MARHRVPRYQPT
+1 MARHRVPRYQLI
-13 TGQLWCQLLLGL
+13 TGRLRYRLLLGL
-25 WYLTAPLLASA
+25 WYLAAPLLASA

-42 SKQNETR
+42 SKQRDTQ

-65 LTDQSAAR
+65 LTEQSAAR

-85 LISKTDMELS
+85 LISQTDTQLS
-95 NLTAKRSALSQQI
+95 NLTVKRSALSKQI
-108 AALRREGTE
+108 AALQREGTE

-146 VWLADERP
+146 VWLGDEHP

-183 NLENNTSALQEAER
+183 ILENNASALQAAER
-197 EATQKTTAIAGLLD
+197 EATQQTTAIAGLLE
-211 QLTTQQAQRE
+211 QLTTQQAQRGE
-221 QTIARLNDQLENDQ
+221 TIARLNDQLENDQ
-235 QRLAVLT
+235 QRLAVLA
-242 ENKKDLDTLLA
+242 ENKRNLDTLLA
-253 KLPLTMQS
+253 KLALAAPS
-261 APMSQTPFSEAS
+261 APMKRTPFSEATNS
-273 STLTM
+273 LAM
-278 PVINGKPNNR
+278 PVNGKPSNR
-288 FGAMRNTDIRWQGW
+288 FGAKRNTDIRWQGW

-353 GEGDYVR
+353 GEGEFVR

-369 ASGGGERAGLYFEI
+369 ASGGSERTGLYFEM
-383 RQKGEPVD
+383 RQKGKPID

-398 SAPQR
+398 SARQR

>member
-1 MARHRVPRYQPT
+1 MARHRAPGYQLITGRLRYR
-13 TGQLWCQLLLGL
+13 LLLGL
-25 WYLTAPLLASA
+25 WYLAAPLLASA

-42 SKQNETR
+42 SKQRDTQ

-65 LTDQSAAR
+65 LTEQSAAR
-73 DALQASLRDTER
+73 DALQVSLRDTER
-85 LISKTDMELS
+85 LISQTDTQLS
-95 NLTAKRSALSQQI
+95 NLTVKRSVLSQQI
-108 AALRREGTE
+108 AALQREGTE

-146 VWLADERP
+146 VWLGDEHP

-183 NLENNTSALQEAER
+183 ILENNASALQAAER
-197 EATQKTTAIAGLLD
+197 EATQQTTAIAGLLE
-211 QLTTQQAQRE
+211 QLTTQQAQRGE
-221 QTIARLNDQLENDQ
+221 TIARLNDQLENDQ
-235 QRLAVLT
+235 QRLAVLA
-242 ENKKDLDTLLA
+242 ENKRNLDTLLA
-253 KLPLTMQS
+253 KLALAAPS
-261 APMSQTPFSEAS
+261 APIKRTPFSEATNS
-273 STLTM
+273 LAM
-278 PVINGKPNNR
+278 PVNGKPSNR
-288 FGAMRNTDIRWQGW
+288 FGAKRNTDIRWQGW

-353 GEGDYVR
+353 GEGEFVR

-369 ASGGGERAGLYFEI
+369 ASGGSERTGLYFEM
-383 RQKGEPVD
+383 RQKGKPID

-398 SAPQR
+398 SARQR

>member
-1 MARHRVPRYQPT
+1 MARHRAPGYQLITGRLRYR
-13 TGQLWCQLLLGL
+13 LLLGL
-25 WYLTAPLLASA
+25 WYLAAPLLASA

-42 SKQNETR
+42 SKQRDTQ

-65 LTDQSAAR
+65 LTEQSVAR

-85 LISKTDMELS
+85 LISQTDTQLS
-95 NLTAKRSALSQQI
+95 NLTVKRSALSQQI
-108 AALRREGTE
+108 AALQREGTE

-146 VWLADERP
+146 VWLGDEHP

-183 NLENNTSALQEAER
+183 ILENNASALQAAER
-197 EATQKTTAIAGLLD
+197 EATQQTTAIAGLLE
-211 QLTTQQAQRE
+211 QLTTQQAQRGE
-221 QTIARLNDQLENDQ
+221 TIARLNDQLENDQ
-235 QRLAVLT
+235 QRLAVLA
-242 ENKKDLDTLLA
+242 ENKRNLDTLLA
-253 KLPLTMQS
+253 KLALAAPS
-261 APMSQTPFSEAS
+261 APMKRTPFSEATNS
-273 STLTM
+273 LAM
-278 PVINGKPNNR
+278 PVNGKPSNR
-288 FGAMRNTDIRWQGW
+288 FGAKRNTDIRWQGW

-353 GEGDYVR
+353 GEGEFVR

-369 ASGGGERAGLYFEI
+369 ASGGSERTGLYFEM
-383 RQKGEPVD
+383 RQKGKPID

-398 SAPQR
+398 SARQR

>member
-1 MARHRVPRYQPT
+1 MARHRVPRYQPI
-13 TGQLWCQLLLGL
+13 TGRLRYRLLLGL
-25 WYLTAPLLASA
+25 WYLAAPLLASA

-42 SKQNETR
+42 SKQRDTQ

-65 LTDQSAAR
+65 LTEQSAAR
-73 DALQASLRDTER
+73 DALQVSLRNTER
-85 LISKTDMELS
+85 LISQTDTQLS
-95 NLTAKRSALSQQI
+95 NLTVKRSALSQQI
-108 AALRREGTE
+108 AALQREGTE

-146 VWLADERP
+146 VWLGDEHP

-183 NLENNTSALQEAER
+183 ILENNASALQVAER
-197 EATQKTTAIAGLLD
+197 EATQQTTAIAGLLE
-211 QLTTQQAQRE
+211 QLTTQQAQRGE
-221 QTIARLNDQLENDQ
+221 TIARLNDQLENDQ
-235 QRLAVLT
+235 QRLAVLA
-242 ENKKDLDTLLA
+242 ENKRNLDTLLA
-253 KLPLTMQS
+253 KLALAAPS
-261 APMSQTPFSEAS
+261 APIKRTPFSEATNS
-273 STLTM
+273 LAM
-278 PVINGKPNNR
+278 PVNGKPSNR
-288 FGAMRNTDIRWQGW
+288 FGAKRNTDIRWQGW

-353 GEGDYVR
+353 GEGEFVR

-369 ASGGGERAGLYFEI
+369 ASGGSERTGLYFEM
-383 RQKGEPVD
+383 RQKGKPID

-398 SAPQR
+398 SARQR

>member
-1 MARHRVPRYQPT
+1 M
-13 TGQLWCQLLLGL
+13 LLSLC
-25 WYLTAPLLASA
+25 YLTAALPASA
-36 DTAETA
+36 DTA
-42 SKQNETR
+42 SKQRETR

-65 LTDQSAAR
+65 LTEQSAAR

-85 LISKTDMELS
+85 LISNTDTQLS
-95 NLTAKRSALSQQI
+95 TLTAKRSALSQQVT
-108 AALRREGTE
+108 ALQKEGTA
-117 LQTQQAELEQAMAM
+117 LQTQQAELEQTMAM

-146 VWLADERP
+146 VWLSDERP

-169 AQKDTVTRYEAGLK
+169 AQKDTVTRYEEGLK
-183 NLENNTSALQEAER
+183 TIEHNAIALQKAER
-197 EATQKTTAIAGLLD
+197 EATQQTIATADLLD
-211 QLTTQQAQRE
+211 QLTAQLAQRG
-221 QTIARLNDQLENDQ
+221 QTIARLNDQLKNDQ
-235 QRLAVLT
+235 QRLAVLA
-242 ENKKDLDTLLA
+242 EDKKNLDTLLA
-253 KLPLTMQS
+253 ELALATPS
-261 APMSQTPFSEAS
+261 APLNRLPFSEAS
-273 STLTM
+273 STLAM
-278 PVINGKPNNR
+278 PVNGKPSNR
-288 FGAMRNTDIRWQGW
+288 FGARRNTDIRWQGW

-353 GEGDYVR
+353 GEGEFVR
-360 QGDIIAKVG
+360 RGDIIAKVG
-369 ASGGGERAGLYFEI
+369 ASGGNERTGLYFEI
-383 RQKGEPVD
+383 RQQGDPVD

>member
-1 MARHRVPRYQPT
+1 MARHRVPRYQLI
-13 TGQLWCQLLLGL
+13 TGRLRYRLLLGL
-25 WYLTAPLLASA
+25 WYLAAPLLASA

-42 SKQNETR
+42 SKQRDTQ

-65 LTDQSAAR
+65 LTEQSAAR
-73 DALQASLRDTER
+73 DALQVSLRDTER
-85 LISKTDMELS
+85 LISQTDTQLS
-95 NLTAKRSALSQQI
+95 NLTVKRSALSQQI
-108 AALRREGTE
+108 AALQREGTE

-146 VWLADERP
+146 VWLGDEHP

-183 NLENNTSALQEAER
+183 ILENNASALQAAER
-197 EATQKTTAIAGLLD
+197 EATQQTTAIAGLLE
-211 QLTTQQAQRE
+211 QLTTQQAQRGE
-221 QTIARLNDQLENDQ
+221 TIARLNDQLENDQ
-235 QRLAVLT
+235 QRLAVLA
-242 ENKKDLDTLLA
+242 ENKRNLDTLLA
-253 KLPLTMQS
+253 KLALAAPS
-261 APMSQTPFSEAS
+261 APMKRTPFSEATNS
-273 STLTM
+273 LAM
-278 PVINGKPNNR
+278 PVNGKPSNR
-288 FGAMRNTDIRWQGW
+288 FGAKRNTDIRWQGW

-353 GEGDYVR
+353 GEGEFVR

-369 ASGGGERAGLYFEI
+369 ASGGSERTGLYFEM
-383 RQKGEPVD
+383 RQKGKPID

-398 SAPQR
+398 SARQR

>member
-1 MARHRVPRYQPT
+1 MARHRVPRYQLI
-13 TGQLWCQLLLGL
+13 TGRLRYRLLLGL
-25 WYLTAPLLASA
+25 WYLAAPLLASA

-42 SKQNETR
+42 SKQRDTQ

-65 LTDQSAAR
+65 LTEQSAAR
-73 DALQASLRDTER
+73 DALQVSLRDTER
-85 LISKTDMELS
+85 LISQTDTQLS
-95 NLTAKRSALSQQI
+95 NLTVKRSVLSQQI
-108 AALRREGTE
+108 AALQREGTG

-146 VWLADERP
+146 VWLGDEHP

-183 NLENNTSALQEAER
+183 ILENNASALQAAER
-197 EATQKTTAIAGLLD
+197 EATQQTTAIAGLLE
-211 QLTTQQAQRE
+211 QLTTQQAQRGE
-221 QTIARLNDQLENDQ
+221 TIARLNDQLENDQ
-235 QRLAVLT
+235 QRLAVLA
-242 ENKKDLDTLLA
+242 ENKRNLDTLLA
-253 KLPLTMQS
+253 KLAFAAPS
-261 APMSQTPFSEAS
+261 APMKRTPFSEATNS
-273 STLTM
+273 LAM
-278 PVINGKPNNR
+278 PVNGKPSNR
-288 FGAMRNTDIRWQGW
+288 FGAKRNTDIRWQGW

-353 GEGDYVR
+353 GEGEFVR

-369 ASGGGERAGLYFEI
+369 ASGGSERTGLYFEM
-383 RQKGEPVD
+383 RQKGKPID

-398 SAPQR
+398 SARQR

>member
-1 MARHRVPRYQPT
+1 MARHRAPGYQLITGRLRYR
-13 TGQLWCQLLLGL
+13 LLLGL
-25 WYLTAPLLASA
+25 WYLAAPLLASA

-42 SKQNETR
+42 SKQRDTQ

-65 LTDQSAAR
+65 LTEQSAAR
-73 DALQASLRDTER
+73 DALQVSLRNTER
-85 LISKTDMELS
+85 LISQTDTQLS
-95 NLTAKRSALSQQI
+95 NLTVKRSALSQQI
-108 AALRREGTE
+108 AALQREGTE

-131 GIQQLWLLHQGGGLR
+131 GIQQLWLMHQGGGLR
-146 VWLADERP
+146 VWLGDEHP

-183 NLENNTSALQEAER
+183 ILENNASALQAAER
-197 EATQKTTAIAGLLD
+197 EATQQTTAIAGLLE
-211 QLTTQQAQRE
+211 QLTTQQAQRGE
-221 QTIARLNDQLENDQ
+221 TIARLNDQLENDQ
-235 QRLAVLT
+235 QRLAVLA
-242 ENKKDLDTLLA
+242 ENKRNLDTLLA
-253 KLPLTMQS
+253 KLALAAPS
-261 APMSQTPFSEAS
+261 APIKRTPFSEATNS
-273 STLTM
+273 LAM
-278 PVINGKPNNR
+278 PVNGKPSNR
-288 FGAMRNTDIRWQGW
+288 FGAKRNTDIRWQGW

-353 GEGDYVR
+353 GEGEFVR

-369 ASGGGERAGLYFEI
+369 ASGGSERTGLYFEM
-383 RQKGEPVD
+383 RQKGKPID

-398 SAPQR
+398 SARQR

>member
-1 MARHRVPRYQPT
+1 MARHRAPGYQLITGRLRYR
-13 TGQLWCQLLLGL
+13 LLLGL
-25 WYLTAPLLASA
+25 WYLAAPLLASA

-42 SKQNETR
+42 SKQRDTQ

-65 LTDQSAAR
+65 LTEQSAAR

-85 LISKTDMELS
+85 LISQTDTQLS
-95 NLTAKRSALSQQI
+95 NLTVKRSVLSQQI
-108 AALRREGTE
+108 AALQREGTE

-146 VWLADERP
+146 VWLGDEHP

-183 NLENNTSALQEAER
+183 ILENNASALQAAER
-197 EATQKTTAIAGLLD
+197 EATQQTTAIAGLLE
-211 QLTTQQAQRE
+211 QLTTQQAQRGE
-221 QTIARLNDQLENDQ
+221 TIARLNDQLENDQ
-235 QRLAVLT
+235 QRLAVLA
-242 ENKKDLDTLLA
+242 ENKRNLDTLLA
-253 KLPLTMQS
+253 KLALAAPS
-261 APMSQTPFSEAS
+261 APMKRTPFSEATNS
-273 STLTM
+273 LAM
-278 PVINGKPNNR
+278 PVNGKPSNR
-288 FGAMRNTDIRWQGW
+288 FGAKRNTDIRWQGW

-353 GEGDYVR
+353 GEGEFVR

-369 ASGGGERAGLYFEI
+369 ASGGSERTGLYFEM
-383 RQKGEPVD
+383 RQKGKPID

-398 SAPQR
+398 SARQR

>member
-1 MARHRVPRYQPT
+1 MARHRVPRYQLI
-13 TGQLWCQLLLGL
+13 TGRLRYRLLLGL
-25 WYLTAPLLASA
+25 WYLAAPLLASA
-36 DTAETA
+36 DTAETVL
-42 SKQNETR
+42 KQRDTQ

-65 LTDQSAAR
+65 LTEQSAAR

-85 LISKTDMELS
+85 LISQTDTQLS
-95 NLTAKRSALSQQI
+95 NLTVKRSALSQQI
-108 AALRREGTE
+108 AALQREGTE

-146 VWLADERP
+146 VWLGDEHP

-183 NLENNTSALQEAER
+183 ILENNASALQAAER
-197 EATQKTTAIAGLLD
+197 EATQQTTAIAGLLE
-211 QLTTQQAQRE
+211 QLTTQQAQRGE
-221 QTIARLNDQLENDQ
+221 TIARLNDQLENDQ
-235 QRLAVLT
+235 QRLAVLA
-242 ENKKDLDTLLA
+242 ENKRNLDTLLA
-253 KLPLTMQS
+253 KLALAAPS
-261 APMSQTPFSEAS
+261 APIKRTPFSEATNS
-273 STLTM
+273 LAM
-278 PVINGKPNNR
+278 PVNGKPSNR
-288 FGAMRNTDIRWQGW
+288 FGAKRNTDIRWQGW

-353 GEGDYVR
+353 GEGEFVR

-369 ASGGGERAGLYFEI
+369 ASGGSERTGLYFEM
-383 RQKGEPVD
+383 RQKGKPID

>member
-1 MARHRVPRYQPT
+1 MARHRAPCYQLITGRLRYR
-13 TGQLWCQLLLGL
+13 LLLGL
-25 WYLTAPLLASA
+25 WYLAAPLLASA

-42 SKQNETR
+42 SKQRDTQ

-65 LTDQSAAR
+65 LTEQSAAR

-85 LISKTDMELS
+85 LISQTDTQLS
-95 NLTAKRSALSQQI
+95 NLTVKRSVLSQQI
-108 AALRREGTE
+108 AALQREGTE

-146 VWLADERP
+146 VWLGDEHP

-183 NLENNTSALQEAER
+183 ILENNASALQAAER
-197 EATQKTTAIAGLLD
+197 EATQQTTAIAGLLE
-211 QLTTQQAQRE
+211 QLTTQQAQRGE
-221 QTIARLNDQLENDQ
+221 TIARLNDQLENDQ
-235 QRLAVLT
+235 QRLAVLA
-242 ENKKDLDTLLA
+242 ENKRNLDTLLA
-253 KLPLTMQS
+253 KLAFAAPS
-261 APMSQTPFSEAS
+261 APMKRTPFSEATNS
-273 STLTM
+273 LAM
-278 PVINGKPNNR
+278 PVNGKPSNR
-288 FGAMRNTDIRWQGW
+288 FGAKRNTDIRWQGW

-353 GEGDYVR
+353 GEGEFVR

-369 ASGGGERAGLYFEI
+369 ASGGSERTGLYFEM
-383 RQKGEPVD
+383 RQKGKPID

-398 SAPQR
+398 SARQR